1 MAKRNFTTVE
11 DILINANP
19 NNRKDK
25 GRNSNG
31 SVIFPGAQL
40 GFDIGAMRDFVKVQK
55 RSKGFEFQ
63 TVVGSADFNLDISG
77 DGVFFLGLNV
87 TSATPNTMFKHS
99 LKLMFNEE
107 QLFAKNNAK
116 FLCPELNPNKD
127 MEFFPYPR
135 PMSGSDE
142 VVLTITSTEA
152 ITLFVN
158 TYYI

>member
-1 MAKRNFTTVE
+1 MTTVQ

-25 GRNSNG
+25 VKNSNG

-55 RSKGFEFQ
+55 RSKGFIMT
-63 TVVGSADFNLDISG
+63 TVVGTKKFDLDISG

-87 TSATPNTMFKHS
+87 TSATPTTLWKHNF
-99 LKLMFNEE
+99 KLMFNEE
-107 QLFAKNNAK
+107 QLFADNNGK
-116 FLCPELNPNKD
+116 FICPELNPNKD

-135 PMSGSDE
+135 PMSGNDSIT
-142 VVLTITSTEA
+142 LTIESTEA
-152 ITLFVN
+152 VDLFVN